1 MKATV
6 QEKYDLVFIGAGI
19 ATTASLLKCLDALT
33 NNSLKDSPVSIL
45 VIEKDD
51 ELWKGQPYG
60 NRSMPNALTITT
72 LEEFIP
78 VCQKEEFYTWLDV
91 NKIIWLEKLLSFGGR
106 TASQWVE
113 LNRYAIDN
121 SQWDKLFIPRFL
133 FGDFLEKKLSKKILF
148 AETNNLAHVFTLKG
162 EVVDVEKH
170 NESFKIDIVLD
181 IAEKITTHSKKV
193 FLAIGSPKIKKIN
206 NLSDSKSFHY
216 INDTY
221 APSIGS
227 NLETIDKILAS
238 NVEKGDV
245 CNILLVGSNASSIEF
260 LYLLNSYKSVK
271 DNVNKIVVM
280 SPSGR
285 LPNRI
290 SHDSVQIYNFENLS
304 NLLSSSYFSPLA
316 LFETIK
322 TDIEIAYDKGIK
334 LGDMYYQ
341 INDLVVSLLKKL
353 TEQDLELFYSNYGMI
368 YSKLIRRSGADY
380 SNGVDSLFESNKLKV
395 VRGSFQH
402 LIESTD
408 SYSSVNVSYLDEQ
421 HNVQIS
427 KDSFSI
433 VINCGGFEDLENSTS
448 ELIYGLIKK
457 GICKVNCTKKGIK
470 VNEDFEAIDNFYIIG
485 PLLGGVFN
493 NKVRLW
499 HVENAKSI
507 FRIATLMTESFVN

>member
-1 MKATV
+1 MITKV
-6 QEKYDLVFIGAGI
+6 QDKYDLVFIGGGI
-19 ATTASLLKCLDALT
+19 ATTASLLKCLDALII
-33 NNSLKDSPVSIL
+33 NSLKGSPISIL

-78 VCQKEEFYTWLDV
+78 ICQKEEFYNWLYE
-91 NKIIWLEKLLSFGGR
+91 NRAIWLEKLLSKGGP
-106 TASQWVE
+106 TATKWVE
-113 LNRYAIDN
+113 RNKLAIDN
-121 SQWDKLFIPRFL
+121 FHWDKLFIPRFL
-133 FGDFLEKKLSKKILF
+133 FGDFLEEKLLDKILF

-170 NESFKIDIVLD
+170 NESFKIDVVLD
-181 IAEKITTHSKKV
+181 FAERISTQSKKV

-206 NLSDSKSFHY
+206 NLPHNKSFHY

-221 APSIGS
+221 SPSIES
-227 NLETIDKILAS
+227 NLEAIDKILVS
-238 NVEKGDV
+238 NVEKGYF

-271 DNVNKIVVM
+271 HNVNKIMVM

-290 SHDSVQIYNFENLS
+290 SHDAVQIYDFENLS
-304 NLLSSSYFSPLA
+304 SLLSASYFSPSV

-322 TDIEIAYDKGIK
+322 IDLEIAYAKGIR

-341 INDLVVSLLKKL
+341 INDLVVSLLNKL
-353 TEQDLELFYSNYGMI
+353 TEKDKESFHCNYGMI

-402 LIESTD
+402 LIESKD
-408 SYSSVNVSYLDEQ
+408 SDSSVNVSYLDEQ
-421 HNVQIS
+421 HNVQVS

-433 VINCGGFEDLENSTS
+433 VINCGGFEDLQNSTS

-470 VNEDFEAIDNFYIIG
+470 VNEDFEAIDNFYVIG
-485 PLLGGVFN
+485 PLLGGIFN